1 MIITVIRNE
10 EILIFIVIF
19 KSSKYKYFRN
29 NNENSQLAHTAS
41 L

>member
-10 EILIFIVIF
+10 EILIFVVIF

-29 NNENSQLAHTAS
+29 NNEKLAHTAS